1 MTITT
6 IPDEIRRYAWPATL
20 ATATILGSLA
30 AACMMPFV
38 ALAVIVAATMSRL
51 RGLVTVGSIWAT
63 NQILGFTIMGYP
75 QTGYAF
81 AWGVAL
87 GVASILALFVARGIL
102 FDRTAITA
110 LRMVGAF
117 VLAFASCEG
126 FLFGFALIA
135 GGTETFSASI
145 IGQILTNDATW
156 FAGLA
161 VMYLLVTRAA
171 PNVFGPSP
179 SVRLA

>member
-6 IPDEIRRYAWPATL
+6 MPNEIRRYAWPATL

-38 ALAVIVAATMSRL
+38 ALAVITAATMSRS
-51 RGLVTVGSIWAT
+51 RGLVTIGAIWAT

-87 GVASILALFVARGIL
+87 GVASILALLVARGI
-102 FDRTAITA
+102 FFARTGITTI
-110 LRMVGAF
+110 RMVGAF
-117 VLAFASCEG
+117 VLAFAIFEG
-126 FLFGFALIA
+126 GLFGFALIA

-145 IGQILTNDATW
+145 IGQILTNDAMW

-161 VMYLLVTRAA
+161 LMYLLLTRAA

-179 SVRLA
+179 SVRLV